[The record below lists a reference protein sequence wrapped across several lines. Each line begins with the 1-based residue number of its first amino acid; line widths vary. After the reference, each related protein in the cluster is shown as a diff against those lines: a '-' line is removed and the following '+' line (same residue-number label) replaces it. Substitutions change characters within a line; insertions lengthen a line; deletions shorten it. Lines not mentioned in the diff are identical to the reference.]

1 MGEQR
6 VRQIV
11 ERCQRGDREAFGQL
25 YEAMYERLRQVCR
38 RYVADEN
45 AVDDL
50 LHDSFLLIFSKI
62 GSVKDVS
69 KAESWMQKVTQNLA
83 LAYVQHHKQE
93 SLISLDELKQPL
105 TAAAPMAMPITYD
118 EIMNLVD
125 ALPKSYRRV
134 FRLSVL
140 EGLSHQEIAALLNI
154 EPHTSSAQLFRA
166 KKILRQSL
174 NVLLFSLLAVCLPLG
189 VWYALRQPAETLS
202 SPEGNGPTAV
212 AKPVSEQNG
221 SEKQSVPKVG
231 TINSQ
236 GGNNKFP
243 RWEHA
248 VHTAQRTTQQAITTD
263 STISYPIE
271 TSETDTTKIQEKPQH
286 KMFEE
291 MNTTAETPIHNAQ
304 LPAVKMTPH
313 RDWMVALAYSGIS
326 SQQSYNLPYG
336 EKDMNDPELDT
347 ITHHRLPL
355 TIALQVNKMLSKQL
369 SIGSGLQYTQLYSE
383 THLGNTYAWD
393 EKQQRLHYLGI
404 PLRIT
409 WYPVRSNRWAVYGT
423 VQTMLELPLHA
434 KQQITS
440 FIEGHQVGSEELK
453 LSPSLQWSAGIG
465 AGLEYRLTP
474 AIGIFAEP
482 SLQYFLKTGDDLD
495 SWRTAHPATFSV
507 PIGIRITF

>member
-189 VWYALRQPAETLS
+189 VWYALRQPTETSS
-202 SPEGNGPTAV
+202 SPESSKPTAS

-243 RWEHA
+243 RWERP
-248 VHTAQRTTQQAITTD
+248 VNTAQRTTQQAITTD

-271 TSETDTTKIQEKPQH
+271 ASEADTAKTQEKPQRQTL
-286 KMFEE
+286 EE
-291 MNTTAETPIHNAQ
+291 INTIAGTPESPVIKTDSHS
-304 LPAVKMTPH
+304 
-313 RDWMVALAYSGIS
+313 DWMVALAYSGIS

-336 EKDMNDPELDT
+336 EKDMNDPVLDT

-423 VQTMLELPLHA
+423 VQTMLELPLQA
-434 KQQITS
+434 RQKTTS
-440 FIEGHQVGSEELK
+440 FVEGHQVEAGELK
-453 LSPSLQWSAGIG
+453 LSPSLQWSVGIG

>member
-1 MGEQR
+1 M
-6 VRQIV
+6 
-11 ERCQRGDREAFGQL
+11 
-25 YEAMYERLRQVCR
+25 
-38 RYVADEN
+38 
-45 AVDDL
+45 
-50 LHDSFLLIFSKI
+50 K
-62 GSVKDVS
+62 
-69 KAESWMQKVTQNLA
+69 T
-83 LAYVQHHKQE
+83 
-93 SLISLDELKQPL
+93 
-105 TAAAPMAMPITYD
+105 
-118 EIMNLVD
+118 
-125 ALPKSYRRV
+125 
-134 FRLSVL
+134 
-140 EGLSHQEIAALLNI
+140 
-154 EPHTSSAQLFRA
+154 
-166 KKILRQSL
+166 
-174 NVLLFSLLAVCLPLG
+174 
-189 VWYALRQPAETLS
+189 
-202 SPEGNGPTAV
+202 
-212 AKPVSEQNG
+212 
-221 SEKQSVPKVG
+221 
-231 TINSQ
+231 
-236 GGNNKFP
+236 
-243 RWEHA
+243 
-248 VHTAQRTTQQAITTD
+248 
-263 STISYPIE
+263 
-271 TSETDTTKIQEKPQH
+271 QEKPQRQTL
-286 KMFEE
+286 EE
-291 MNTTAETPIHNAQ
+291 INTIAGTPESPVIKTDSHS
-304 LPAVKMTPH
+304 
-313 RDWMVALAYSGIS
+313 DWMVALAYSGINGR
-326 SQQSYNLPYG
+326 QSYNLPYG
-336 EKDMNDPELDT
+336 EKDMNDPVLDT